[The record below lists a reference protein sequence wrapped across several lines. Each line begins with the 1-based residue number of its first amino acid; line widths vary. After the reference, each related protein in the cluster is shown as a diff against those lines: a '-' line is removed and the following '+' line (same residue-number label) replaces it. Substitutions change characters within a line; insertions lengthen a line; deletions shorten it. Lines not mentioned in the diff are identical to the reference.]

1 MDNFSGK
8 KVILPRTVFRKTFWL
23 KPIHQFEKPQAKA
36 VWQFKKKINHTSRET
51 TVNYFY
57 LKTSLIYPL
66 ADLNSKIDLFFF
78 NYLQL

>member
-36 VWQFKKKINHTSRET
+36 VWQFKKKDNP
-51 TVNYFY
+51 YFARNNSKLFS